1 MKTSS
6 DEIDKTL
13 SSLDDLAR
21 ANDNPFLFAK
31 IQQRMQAN
39 QTQGAIPKVWQ
50 VVGVSLAMILLV
62 LNMLTLWNNLN
73 TKAVQSGSD
82 LGTELGINSGIIS
95 IYE

>member
-31 IQQRMQAN
+31 IQYRMQAN
-39 QTQGAIPKVWQ
+39 ANARSYPKSLAN
-50 VVGVSLAMILLV
+50 VGVSLAMILLV

>member
-39 QTQGAIPKVWQ
+39 ANARSYPK
-50 VVGVSLAMILLV
+50 SLASRWSEFGYDSTSTQYA
-62 LNMLTLWNNLN
+62 NTL
-73 TKAVQSGSD
+73 
-82 LGTELGINSGIIS
+82 E
-95 IYE
+95 